1 MEQKIKNIEPE
12 LKLSGSNK
20 KKECILYFILFCKK
34 VKGTGHPTSLTLFNV
49 GCGILLK

>member
-20 KKECILYFILFCKK
+20 KKSAFFILYYFVKK
-34 VKGTGHPTSLTLFNV
+34 
-49 GCGILLK
+49 